1 MCTVAAAIPLALGIG
16 QSTAQYVGE
25 NQRAESENEY
35 QNQVYSEITK
45 NAKSNYNLQL
55 EAQGERALQEREAL
69 LDEGTERARRSIQDR
84 SAAATALGSRG
95 LSSQTMNNLL
105 GEFDRQAAA
114 TENNLLLNYNWRRAQ
129 DARDAEGFRTD
140 AANRIVSARPR
151 PVEGGNPLSLLFG
164 IGGSAIDAYDTGMQ
178 QTRSGPYDPNK
189 TSNDW
194 LYRPLFG
201 KA

>member
-1 MCTVAAAIPLALGIG
+1 MCTFASVLTGALGIG
-16 QSTAQYVGE
+16 QATTQFVGE
-25 NQRAESENEY
+25 NQRAKAQNEY

-69 LDEGTERARRSIQDR
+69 LDEGTERARRTIQDR

-95 LSSQTMNNLL
+95 LSSQTLNSLL

-140 AANRIVSARPR
+140 AANRIISARPR

-164 IGGSAIDAYDTGMQ
+164 IGSSALGAYDTGMQ
-178 QTRSGPYDPNK
+178 QTRRGPYDPNQ